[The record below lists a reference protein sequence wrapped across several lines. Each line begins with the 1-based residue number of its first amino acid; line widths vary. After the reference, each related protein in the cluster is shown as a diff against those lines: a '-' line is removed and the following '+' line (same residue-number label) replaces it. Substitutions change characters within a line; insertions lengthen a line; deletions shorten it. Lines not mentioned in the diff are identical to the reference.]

1 MFFFLFTGDDQTVFR
16 DILDKLAHGG
26 FKREHW
32 DILNTR
38 NFNSLSEKEKKDFEE
53 NAVMLCATNAAL
65 VPYNKQKLRNLE
77 QPIAIISAVN
87 KPPSLAKLA
96 SPKHAYG
103 LLNNIMVCKGSKVGI

>member
-1 MFFFLFTGDDQTVFR
+1 
-16 DILDKLAHGG
+16 
-26 FKREHW
+26 
-32 DILNTR
+32 
-38 NFNSLSEKEKKDFEE
+38 
-53 NAVMLCATNAAL
+53 MLCATNAAL

-103 LLNNIMVCKGSKVGI
+103 LLNNIMVCKGSKVGIEFDCSFFPFRWYIFQMISINYNNYVYYNNNIIIMHYFIPGGFKNQPLERGRFN

>member
-1 MFFFLFTGDDQTVFR
+1 MYLTMQVLSFNKILSKPM
-16 DILDKLAHGG
+16 DI
-26 FKREHW
+26 FKS
-32 DILNTR
+32 T
-38 NFNSLSEKEKKDFEE
+38 
-53 NAVMLCATNAAL
+53 TNAAL